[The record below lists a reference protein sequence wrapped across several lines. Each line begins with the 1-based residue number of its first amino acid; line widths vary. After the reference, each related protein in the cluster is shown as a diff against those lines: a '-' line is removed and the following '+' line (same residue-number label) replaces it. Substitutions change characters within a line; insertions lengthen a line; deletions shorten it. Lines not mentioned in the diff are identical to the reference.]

1 MVLYRAKPR
10 DGAVWI
16 TGGSSGIGRALASQ
30 LAEAGYTVA
39 VTAREGDEIEALVA
53 ESAGLP
59 GRIVSFPCDVTDEA
73 GLEATVD
80 AIESEIGPVV
90 LAIFNAGTYVPVAG
104 ENLSVRKF
112 RRTFDVNVQ
121 GVVNGLVPA
130 VRRMQ
135 KRGFGHVVLVGS
147 ISAWFG
153 WPTTAAY
160 GSSKAAI
167 NVMAQAL
174 KYDFDKINIRIQVAN
189 PGFVN
194 TPLLQ
199 LQHTASMMPAL
210 MSAQDAASRML
221 RGISRG
227 GFEIAFPLRLVWAL
241 KLAGMMPQ
249 PIRHWLILTLTGWR
263 RRPLSFGRAGR
274 RQGKDV

>member
-1 MVLYRAKPR
+1 MGLYRANPE
-10 DGAVWI
+10 DGVVWI

-39 VTAREGDEIEALVA
+39 VTAREGDEIDLLVA
-53 ESAGLP
+53 ESAGLS
-59 GRIVSFPCDVTDEA
+59 GRILSFPCDVTDEA
-73 GLEATVD
+73 GLEATL
-80 AIESEIGPVV
+80 ASIESEIGPVV

-112 RRTFDVNVQ
+112 RRTFDVNLQ
-121 GVVNGLVPA
+121 GVINGLVPA
-130 VRRMQ
+130 VRNMQ

-160 GSSKAAI
+160 GASKAAI

-174 KYDFDKINIRIQVAN
+174 KYDLDKINVRIQVAN

-199 LQHTASMMPAL
+199 LQQTASMMPAL
-210 MSAQDAASRML
+210 MSPEDAASRML
-221 RGISRG
+221 RGITRG
-227 GFEIAFPLRLVWAL
+227 GFEIAFPRRLVWGL
-241 KLAGMMPQ
+241 KLTSMMPQ
-249 PIRHWLILTLTGWR
+249 PVRHRIIARLTGWSS
-263 RRPLSFGRAGR
+263 RPLSFGRSRPRTGR
-274 RQGKDV
+274 DT

>member
-1 MVLYRAKPR
+1 MGLYRANPE
-10 DGAVWI
+10 DGVVWI

-30 LAEAGYTVA
+30 LAAAGYTVA
-39 VTAREGDEIEALVA
+39 VTAREGDEIDLLVA
-53 ESAGLP
+53 ESAGLS
-59 GRIVSFPCDVTDEA
+59 GRIISFPCDVTDEA
-73 GLEATVD
+73 GLEATF
-80 AIESEIGPVV
+80 ATIESEIGPVV

-112 RRTFDVNVQ
+112 RRTFDVNLQ
-121 GVVNGLVPA
+121 GVINGLVPA
-130 VRRMQ
+130 VRSMQ

-160 GSSKAAI
+160 GASKAAI

-174 KYDFDKINIRIQVAN
+174 KYDLDKINVRIQVAN

-199 LQHTASMMPAL
+199 LQQTASMMPAL
-210 MSAQDAASRML
+210 MSPEDAASRML
-221 RGISRG
+221 RGITRG
-227 GFEIAFPLRLVWAL
+227 GFEIAFPKRLVWGL
-241 KLAGMMPQ
+241 KLTSMMPQ
-249 PIRHWLILTLTGWR
+249 PVRHWIIARLTGWSS
-263 RRPLSFGRAGR
+263 RPLSFGRSRSRAGR
-274 RQGKDV
+274 DA

>member
-1 MVLYRAKPR
+1 MGLYRANPE
-10 DGAVWI
+10 DGLVWI

-30 LAEAGYTVA
+30 LAAAGYTVA
-39 VTAREGDEIEALVA
+39 VTAREGDEIDLLVA
-53 ESAGLP
+53 ESAGLS
-59 GRIVSFPCDVTDEA
+59 GRIISFPCDVTDEA
-73 GLEATVD
+73 GLEATL
-80 AIESEIGPVV
+80 ASIESEIGPVV

-112 RRTFDVNVQ
+112 RRTFDVNLQ
-121 GVVNGLVPA
+121 GVINGLVPA
-130 VRRMQ
+130 VRSMQ

-160 GSSKAAI
+160 GASKAAI

-174 KYDFDKINIRIQVAN
+174 KYDLDKINVRIQVAN

-199 LQHTASMMPAL
+199 LQQTASMMPAL
-210 MSAQDAASRML
+210 MSPEDAANRML
-221 RGISRG
+221 RGITRG
-227 GFEIAFPLRLVWAL
+227 GFEIAFPKRLVWGL
-241 KLAGMMPQ
+241 KLTSMMPQ
-249 PIRHWLILTLTGWR
+249 PVRHWIIARLTGWSS
-263 RRPLSFGRAGR
+263 RPLSFGRSRPRADR
-274 RQGKDV
+274 DA

>member
-1 MVLYRAKPR
+1 MGLYRANPK

-16 TGGSSGIGRALASQ
+16 TGGSSGIGRALTKE
-30 LAEAGYTVA
+30 LARAGYTVA
-39 VTAREGDEIEALVA
+39 VTAREGDEIDALVA
-53 ESAGLP
+53 EAENLA
-59 GRIVSFPCDVTDEA
+59 GRILPYPCDVTDEA
-73 GLEATVD
+73 GLDATLA
-80 AIESEIGPVV
+80 AIENEAGPVV

-112 RRTFDVNVQ
+112 RRTFDVNLQ

-130 VRRMQ
+130 TRRMQ
-135 KRGFGHVVLVGS
+135 KRGFGHIVLLGS

-160 GSSKAAI
+160 GASKAAI

-174 KYDFDKINIRIQVAN
+174 KYDLDKVNIRIQVAN

-199 LQHTASMMPAL
+199 LQQTASMLPAL
-210 MSAQDAASRML
+210 MEPEDAARRMF
-221 RGISRG
+221 RGIERG
-227 GFEIAFPLRLVWAL
+227 GFEIAFPRRLAWGL
-241 KLAGMMPQ
+241 KLASMMPQ
-249 PIRHWLILTLTGWR
+249 PLRHWLIATLTGWR
-263 RRPLSFGRAGR
+263 SRPLSFGRMGR
-274 RQGKDV
+274 PKADKT